1 MGTKVISVRVTEEQ
15 YERLMLKCHHQRISL
30 SELIQRDL
38 VIVDALE
45 DKIRFAV
52 SKLNLLKRR
61 VKLSDNTDAVLEKID
76 SIINF
81 LAH

>member
-1 MGTKVISVRVTEEQ
+1 MISIRLTEDQ
-15 YERLMLKCHHQRISL
+15 YERFMLKCHHQRISL

-45 DKIRFAV
+45 DKIRFAF
-52 SKLNLLKRR
+52 SKLNFLKHR

-76 SIINF
+76 SIIDF